1 MTAAILLTLSA
12 LALHAK
18 PAAAYCSY
26 YYGCRTVTGGA
37 IAGIVIGELSSGSS
51 TLANVVHLAS

>member
-37 IAGIVIGELSSGSS
+37 IAGIVIGESLW
-51 TLANVVHLAS
+51 LASALVNVFHLAS